1 MLVLLREHPLS
12 TNIFRIRQY
21 NSRGNFPK
29 NSPEIACSLNPWTKV
44 FTGSRQPL
52 PKRFVNRYF
61 PLSMSFHKIV
71 NELTLH
77 FTLTEKAC
85 QARRYLRCQASE
97 LDYLYFARDTEQQAQ
112 REGISDAKHRSLTIY
127 ISRATLSNKPG
138 GLATLI
144 PQC

>member
-61 PLSMSFHKIV
+61 PLSMSFPKIV

-97 LDYLYFARDTEQQAQ
+97 LDYLYFARDTEQQAL
-112 REGISDAKHRSLTIY
+112 RAGDSGSPMLNIGACRRSV
-127 ISRATLSNKPG
+127 N
-138 GLATLI
+138 LI
-144 PQC
+144 PDATF